1 MAYDALRQEIDE
13 LAELGV
19 RDLEAPRPAEI
30 RRTATEYY
38 DGFRPAIERSETRS
52 EAFEEASDRA
62 LERIEEMDAAAE
74 TIDEV
79 AERRTGDELARME
92 ACSTRAVGALIAAV
106 GGLLLCG
113 AALAYLTLHV
123 VSELRRL
130 YAEQREAA
138 QAKTD
143 FLADVS
149 HELRTPLTVLRG
161 NAELG
166 LVLDEDWPHRELLE
180 EIVGESSRMTGMV
193 EDLLFL
199 ARSDSQIV
207 PLETRITDAASFLE
221 GVASRARVLAWER
234 GATLETNLP
243 GEGQLRMNPPRIE
256 QAIMILID
264 NVLKYS
270 VTSRGGND
278 AVSLSSTN
286 EGATLR
292 VEVTDQGPGIPDEE
306 LDRIFERFYRLDK
319 ARSRKL
325 GGAGLKLPIART
337 IVEAHGGRVEARS
350 AVGQGTTVAMI
361 LPATPND
368 EAPDFPS
375 RTDRASIGSP

>member
-1 MAYDALRQEIDE
+1 
-13 LAELGV
+13 
-19 RDLEAPRPAEI
+19 
-30 RRTATEYY
+30 
-38 DGFRPAIERSETRS
+38 
-52 EAFEEASDRA
+52 
-62 LERIEEMDAAAE
+62 MDVAAE

-79 AERRTGDELARME
+79 AERRTEDELARVE
-92 ACSTRAVGALIAAV
+92 QASTRAVGALIAAV

-166 LVLDEDWPHRELLE
+166 LVLDEHWPHRELLE
-180 EIVGESSRMTGMV
+180 EIVEESSRMTGMV

-221 GVASRARVLAWER
+221 GVASRARVLAWKR
-234 GATLETNLP
+234 GATPETNLQ
-243 GEGQLRMNPPRIE
+243 GDGQLRMNPPRIE

-292 VEVTDQGPGIPDEE
+292 VEVTDQGPGIPNDEE